1 MGDQLQPVQTIQ
13 KWYAKPQ
20 VLVPAAALGYLLL
33 NKKTR
38 KKTLT
43 GGGAILVAIGGYSG
57 ITERKNETLSGL
69 YKLPLI
75 AGGIMIFLG
84 RLIKSK

>member
-1 MGDQLQPVQTIQ
+1 MGNQLETVQLIG
-13 KWYAKPQ
+13 KWYTKPQ
-20 VLVPAAALGYLLL
+20 VLAATAAIGYLLL

-43 GGGAILVAIGGYSG
+43 GGGAILVAIGGYYG

-84 RLIKSK
+84 RLIK

>member
-1 MGDQLQPVQTIQ
+1 MGEQLQPVQGIQ

-38 KKTLT
+38 K
-43 GGGAILVAIGGYSG
+43 
-57 ITERKNETLSGL
+57 SGL
-69 YKLPLI
+69 YILAAGAVFFITQLPGFGKVGLF
-75 AGGIMIFLG
+75 G
-84 RLIKSK
+84 K